1 MSFKDINFELAY
13 ESGENSEDLLE
24 SFYVPVL
31 EQSTKY
37 YRIAG
42 YFSSTALSIAAK
54 GIEGLIHNNGEMY
67 LLVSP
72 ELSVEDYRI
81 IQEHGQISD
90 NMDMFKNFHIG
101 SDPDEHLRALAWL
114 LDSGKL
120 KIKIVVPKR
129 GHMSLFHEKIGVLF
143 DKEGN
148 TVSFSGSIN
157 ETAQAWLYN
166 IEEFKVFCSWMP
178 GQIDYLNKDL
188 KKFLDYWKGNRSAI
202 ADVYDVPNAIHQR
215 IISIKPRDLHDLRIM
230 ERYTGRKRANNSNL
244 SLFKHQL
251 EMVQAWTDNNYKI
264 LAEMATGTGKTRSAI
279 GCMLKKLKDNEKLLV
294 IVSTPQNTLSRQ
306 WHLDF
311 QKLEIV
317 LGNSAIIDG
326 TNHRWKRDLEYI
338 LLDISTGIYSTAVIF
353 TTHRTSSNPLFLDI
367 VRRAKGSTK
376 VLFIC
381 DEVHAVAT
389 EKQEAALDP
398 LYEYRIGLSA
408 TPDRMFDDVG
418 TQLIRNYFGNK
429 SFEFTIFDA
438 LHTINPITNKP
449 FLNSYEYHPLFVE
462 LTDNE
467 YVKYK
472 KKTRQIAIEQAK
484 EDKDEDLIR
493 KLRMKRALILKNA
506 QQKHEVLEQL
516 IDKMGSQ
523 SIMDTLLFVSDKQI
537 GRCMESLA
545 ENHISRAKIT
555 EEESA
560 SKVVNYEGE
569 TERQKFISD
578 FTAHRIQML
587 LAIKCLDEGIDIPNA
602 RIALLMSNGTN
613 PREYIQRIGRVIRQ
627 AKDKPTS
634 HIYDFVVVAPDRNDT
649 SILLHEARR
658 AQQIARNSINY
669 DVVEKKFLEKGVN
682 INAY

>member
-1 MSFKDINFELAY
+1 MGFKDIDFELAY
-13 ESGENSEDLLE
+13 ESGEDSEDLLE

-42 YFSSTALSIAAK
+42 YFSSTALAIAAK

-72 ELSVEDYRI
+72 ELSVEDYRV
-81 IQEHGQISD
+81 IQEHGQITE
-90 NMDMFKNFHIG
+90 NMAMFRDFHIG
-101 SDPDEHLRALAWL
+101 SDPDEHLQALAWL

-143 DKEGN
+143 DKKGDM
-148 TVSFSGSIN
+148 VSFSGSIN
-157 ETAQAWLYN
+157 ETAQAWLFN
-166 IEEFKVFCSWMP
+166 IEEFKVFCSWKP

-188 KKFLDYWKGNRSAI
+188 KKFLDYWKGNRHTL
-202 ADVYDVPNAIHQR
+202 ADVYDVPNAICQK

-230 ERYTGRKRANNSNL
+230 ERYTGRKKANNSTL
-244 SLFKHQL
+244 SLFKHQS
-251 EMVQAWTDNNYKI
+251 EMVQAWTENHYAI

-306 WHLDF
+306 WLIDF
-311 QKLEIV
+311 QKLGIT

-326 TNHRWKRDLEYI
+326 TNSKWKRDLEYI
-338 LLDISTGIYSTAVIF
+338 LLDIATGVYSTAVVF
-353 TTHRTSSNPLFLDI
+353 TTHRTSSNSRFLEI
-367 VRRAKGSTK
+367 IKRAKGSTK

-418 TQLIRNYFGNK
+418 TQLIRNYFGNR
-429 SFEFTIFDA
+429 SFEFTIYDA
-438 LHTINPITNKP
+438 LHTINPTTGKP
-449 FLNSYEYHPLFVE
+449 FLNSYEYHPLFVT
-462 LTDNE
+462 LADDE
-467 YVKYK
+467 YSSYR

-484 EDKDEDLIR
+484 EDKDEERIR
-493 KLRMKRALILKNA
+493 DLRMKRALILKNA
-506 QQKHEVLEQL
+506 RQKYDVLQEL
-516 IDKMGSQ
+516 INEMGSQ
-523 SIMDTLLFVSDKQI
+523 SIKDTLLFVSDKQI
-537 GRCMESLA
+537 GRCMEILA

-555 EEESA
+555 EEEQAYSEYSRKYA
-560 SKVVNYEGE
+560 V
-569 TERQKFISD
+569 SD
-578 FTAHRIQML
+578 TI
-587 LAIKCLDEGIDIPNA
+587 
-602 RIALLMSNGTN
+602 
-613 PREYIQRIGRVIRQ
+613 
-627 AKDKPTS
+627 
-634 HIYDFVVVAPDRNDT
+634 
-649 SILLHEARR
+649 
-658 AQQIARNSINY
+658 
-669 DVVEKKFLEKGVN
+669 
-682 INAY
+682 

>member
-1 MSFKDINFELAY
+1 MGFKDIDFELAY

-24 SFYVPVL
+24 RFYIPAL
-31 EQSTKY
+31 ERSTKY

-42 YFSSTALSIAAK
+42 YFSSTALAIAAS
-54 GIEGLIHNNGEMY
+54 GIEGLIHNEGEMY

-81 IQEHGQISD
+81 IQEHRQVTD
-90 NMDMFKNFHIG
+90 NMDMFKDFHIE

-143 DKEGN
+143 DNDGN
-148 TVSFSGSIN
+148 MVSFSGSIN

-166 IEEFKVFCSWMP
+166 IEEFKVFCSWKQ
-178 GQIDYLNKDL
+178 GQMDYLNKDL
-188 KKFLDYWKGNRSAI
+188 KKFLDYWKGNRQAL
-202 ADVYDVPNAIHQR
+202 ADVYDVPTAICQK

-230 ERYTGRKRANNSNL
+230 ERYTGRRKANSSSL
-244 SLFKHQL
+244 SLFKHQSD
-251 EMVQAWTDNNYKI
+251 MVQAWTENQYSI

-279 GCMLKKLKDNEKLLV
+279 GCMLKKLKDNERLLV

-306 WHLDF
+306 WRIDF

-326 TNHRWKRDLEYI
+326 TNSKWRRDLEYI
-338 LLDISTGIYSTAVIF
+338 LLDLNTGVYTTAVIF
-353 TTHRTSSNPLFLDI
+353 TTHRTSSNPRFLDI
-367 VRRAKGSTK
+367 IRRAKGETK

-389 EKQEAALDP
+389 EKQEAALYP

-408 TPDRMFDDVG
+408 TPDRMFDDIG
-418 TQLIRNYFGNK
+418 TQLIRDYFGNK
-429 SFEFTIFDA
+429 SFEFTISDA
-438 LHTINPITNKP
+438 LNTINPITGKP
-449 FLNSYEYHPLFVE
+449 FLNSFEYHPLFIT
-462 LTDNE
+462 LSDDE
-467 YVKYK
+467 YQRYK
-472 KKTRQIAIEQAK
+472 KKSRQIAIEKAK
-484 EDKDEDLIR
+484 EDKDEDRIR
-493 KLRMKRALILKNA
+493 DLLMTRALILKNA
-506 QQKHEVLEQL
+506 EQKYDVLQQL
-516 IDKMGSQ
+516 IDRMGSQ
-523 SIMDTLLFVSDKQI
+523 NIKDTLLFVSDKQI
-537 GRCMESLA
+537 GRCMEILA
-545 ENHISRAKIT
+545 SNHISRAKIT

-560 SKVVNYEGE
+560 SKVVNLEGE
-569 TERQKFISD
+569 TERQKYIAD
-578 FTAHRIQML
+578 FASHRIQIL

-627 AKDKPTS
+627 AKDKPIS
-634 HIYDFVVVAPDRNDT
+634 QIYDFVAVAPDNSDT
-649 SILLHEARR
+649 NILLHEARR
-658 AQQIARNSINY
+658 AQQIAQNAINY
-669 DVVEKKFLEKGVN
+669 HDVERLFLERGVD
-682 INAY
+682 INAN